1 MNLPLA
7 LPPVPPPPHASM
19 IQNLSVVAMVSG
31 IVLVLVALPPVRG
44 AVRDLFDRITE
55 FFYGPPRVTTE
66 DPQSLVAS
74 SSEDKPTSTTRR
86 EIDDFDLDMF
96 D

>member
-1 MNLPLA
+1 
-7 LPPVPPPPHASM
+7 M

-55 FFYGPPRVTTE
+55 FFYGPPRLINDASQTPAVTQE
-66 DPQSLVAS
+66 EQSV
-74 SSEDKPTSTTRR
+74 STARR
-86 EIDDFDLDMF
+86 EIDEFDLDMF
-96 D
+96 G